1 VAAPPLF
8 GRRRTE
14 NEEELRRS
22 AAVTRCGG
30 DIDREGGREDV
41 PEHQRLTRKPM
52 VGSTRPGKV
61 GDAGVV
67 DGERRTEVGDRADDS
82 GHPRTIPPSLSE
94 GGGGRRWL
102 LSAPMG
108 GGGGG
113 ASLCSD
119 GARAVAV
126 AVAVRS
132 GSRGKKGRGRRI

>member
-1 VAAPPLF
+1 M
-8 GRRRTE
+8 
-14 NEEELRRS
+14 
-22 AAVTRCGG
+22 
-30 DIDREGGREDV
+30 

-61 GDAGVV
+61 GVAGSV
-67 DGERRTEVGDRADDS
+67 DGERRTEVEVTG
-82 GHPRTIPPSLSE
+82 PTIQGTHGRFLPHSE

-126 AVAVRS
+126 RWRWRFDLAL
-132 GSRGKKGRGRRI
+132 GGRKEGEGEFNTPL

>member
-1 VAAPPLF
+1 M
-8 GRRRTE
+8 
-14 NEEELRRS
+14 
-22 AAVTRCGG
+22 
-30 DIDREGGREDV
+30 

-126 AVAVRS
+126 RWRWRS
-132 GSRGKKGRGRRI
+132 GCSGGKKGRGR